1 MIELRAVGKRYY
13 TEPGPRKKARGI
25 DALRAVTLSVPAGSA
40 LGVVG
45 PNGAGKSTL
54 FSLLLGF
61 IRPTSGSLEID
72 GMAPRDFTRKRGAS
86 YLPERFRLPPGWRVR
101 PSLEALAQLEKLS
114 EPHKRAEEVI
124 AQLGL
129 GEHAGKRISELSRGL
144 LQRVGI
150 AQALLAKR
158 DLVVL
163 DEPTEG
169 LDPIWRL
176 RLRELVAQLR
186 AEGRTMLIASHD
198 LNEVE
203 RFVDRVVLLADGAV
217 RDTIDL
223 GRTDDSEQR
232 YRIELRAPIPEVAE
246 IFDQVDDASS
256 RVLLVTVR
264 GSNDLSARLA
274 ALLAAGA
281 IVESVTPAGGL
292 EERVRAA
299 LRPED
304 RK

>member
-1 MIELRAVGKRYY
+1 MIELRALGKRYY

-25 DALRAVTLSVPAGSA
+25 DALRDVTVSIPAGSA

-61 IRPTSGSLEID
+61 IKPTSGSIEID
-72 GMAPRDFTRKRGAS
+72 GMAPRDFTRKRGAA
-86 YLPERFRLPPGWRVR
+86 YLPERFRLPSGWRVR
-101 PSLEALAQLEKLS
+101 AALEALAQLEKLPAPA
-114 EPHKRAEEVI
+114 ERAEAVI
-124 AQLGL
+124 TQLGL
-129 GEHAGKRISELSRGL
+129 GEHADKRISELSRGL
-144 LQRVGI
+144 LQRAGI
-150 AQALLAKR
+150 AQALLARR

-176 RLRELVAQLR
+176 RLRELITQLR
-186 AEGRTMLIASHD
+186 SEGRTLLIASHD

-203 RFVDRVVLLADGAV
+203 RFVDRVLLLSDGSV
-217 RDTIDL
+217 REDFALTSSAEA
-223 GRTDDSEQR
+223 TQR
-232 YRIELRAPIPEVAE
+232 YRIELRAPVEQAAD
-246 IFDQVDDASS
+246 IFDQIDDANA

-264 GSNDLSARLA
+264 DSNDLSARLA
-274 ALLAAGA
+274 ALLAAGG
-281 IVESVTPAGGL
+281 IVESVTPGDGL

-299 LRPED
+299 LRPES
-304 RK
+304 KT